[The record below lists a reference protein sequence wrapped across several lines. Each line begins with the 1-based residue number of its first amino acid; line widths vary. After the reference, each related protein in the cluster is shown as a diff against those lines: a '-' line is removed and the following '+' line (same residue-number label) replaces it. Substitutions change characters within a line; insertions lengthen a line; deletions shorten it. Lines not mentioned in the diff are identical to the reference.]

1 MEKGYDT
8 SEGTPVRFYR
18 SDMLPYRGIQKGRPV
33 ETSDASVA
41 EILTMYEDK
50 QTPEKSRKKAGLTET
65 GDYAKC
71 YNRLRRWTVD
81 QHKQWWIEK
90 RCEKAAERL
99 KSHEFD
105 AIYVRTKEEAV
116 QEILKCVTLDTKVGV
131 GGSMTIRQLGILDKL
146 RAQGN
151 AIFDHWIPGLSR
163 EQSIEIRK
171 SQMTCDLFLS
181 SSNAITMHGELVNI
195 DGVGNRVNAI
205 SFGPKKAIIVASY
218 NKLVENVEEA
228 IKRVRNVASP
238 PNSKRLD
245 MDVPCGKVGICTDCN
260 SPDRACRVM
269 VILERRPM
277 WSDILVILVGE
288 ELGY

>member
-1 MEKGYDT
+1 M
-8 SEGTPVRFYR
+8 
-18 SDMLPYRGIQKGRPV
+18 
-33 ETSDASVA
+33 
-41 EILTMYEDK
+41 
-50 QTPEKSRKKAGLTET
+50 KAGLTET
-65 GDYAKC
+65 GDCAKC
-71 YNRLRRWTVD
+71 YNDLMRRVMD
-81 QHKQWWIEK
+81 ENKQWWIEK

-116 QEILKCVTLDTKVGV
+116 REILKYVTPATQVGV
-131 GGSMTIRQLGILDKL
+131 GGSVTIRQLGILEPL

-151 AIFDHWIPGLSR
+151 TVLDHWIPGLSK

-171 SQMTCDLFLS
+171 SQMTSDLFLS
-181 SSNAITMHGELVNI
+181 SSNAITMHGEVVNI

-205 SFGPKKAIIVASY
+205 SFGPKKVIIVASY

-238 PNSKRLD
+238 ANSKRLN
-245 MDVPCGKVGICTDCN
+245 MDVPCGKVGVCTDCH
-260 SPDRACRVM
+260 SPDRACRVI

-277 WSDILVILVGE
+277 LSDILVILLGE